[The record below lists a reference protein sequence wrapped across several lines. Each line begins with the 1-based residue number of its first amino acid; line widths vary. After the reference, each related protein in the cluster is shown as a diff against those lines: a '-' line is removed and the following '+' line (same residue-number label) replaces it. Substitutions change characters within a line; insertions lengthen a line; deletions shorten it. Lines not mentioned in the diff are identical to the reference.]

1 MCFKIKGKQLCIY
14 EWKPLDPFKG
24 AKTDFCIFFFTNI
37 GGFFIMKEVVFKIYN
52 FNSLFRGVKAIFW
65 AKVVSEV

>member
-1 MCFKIKGKQLCIY
+1 MMYNYKYVPKLKINNFLFMN
-14 EWKPLDPFKG
+14 ENPFKG

-52 FNSLFRGVKAIFW
+52 FNSLFRGVKAIF
-65 AKVVSEV
+65 

>member
-1 MCFKIKGKQLCIY
+1 MN
-14 EWKPLDPFKG
+14 ENPFKG